1 MNSKVVSNYN
11 NNINNINPNY
21 LKESQIKEEP
31 SRKNTDN
38 SSIMKTLETNYL
50 KKKKPFRATGLL
62 NKSQLK
68 LASFIK
74 NHKDVTLQGT
84 KRFMDKSG
92 EYYLKNVQ
100 MQNRRQDFKF
110 HKRNSLN
117 DPQNLENCLNG
128 NLLKIKKRASKIVT
142 LLPENSLTPIPKKEG
157 INKTGFANGYKKKE
171 LNDAQRTA
179 VFIRRLEYATTM
191 KKNLMKDN
199 DDKVYEDKVI
209 LIQEWWRTMVKIIKL
224 QKNVRGFIFRKKL
237 MNNLEH
243 QEKMYQFIT
252 EFDNIY
258 SYHLFRQFMDNL
270 KKKRDYEKAKYM
282 EKCEDFGEKI
292 ENLEKMHNLK
302 NLRKCL
308 DKWNKIN
315 KRQKKLALDN
325 LCNKLNNVMT
335 IKLQKQKLDILKKI
349 ENKSKKEEELLDDKI
364 KNFREKKTK
373 EKFIKNL
380 IRNHKLNKVLN
391 KLNDKNNKNNL
402 QDAFDKLKKINNL
415 SKATEKLDKLMDDK
429 AMKNA
434 LHDLRTIYF
443 VEKLNDAIEKHNDKI
458 DDEGKTDLFNKLKD
472 INKKQKMKNVLD
484 KWNKVSNELNER
496 RNIINK
502 LIKYKKDE
510 LAKKAQEERNKLSVE
525 SGINDLQLIP
535 EKKPELINFK
545 FGDTEERLPKI
556 GDMDILQNQL
566 NNITIYNNIKKLK
579 KYFDKWKSFIKKEK
593 IKRDLIK
600 IQKKKILGDKLR
612 STVNNRQ
619 KINNEN
625 ILRKYFNKWKEITDK
640 INQENLENF
649 VKKLNDI
656 LSKSQKESIDE
667 LKKDAFETL
676 QKNNDIMK
684 GVEQLQKFMDNKPL
698 KDAFNTLKKNA
709 GMSEGFRLLDKIC
722 TKKEQSHKKELLD
735 KLQKNNDIQKAAEM
749 LDKLISDKIKKDVLE
764 DLVKKSKQE
773 KGMEI
778 LDEVIDHKL
787 IKDAFER
794 LRLNNNIKKA
804 CEILERI
811 INEKLKED
819 TWKKLISMDF
829 VDLLE
834 DYENK
839 LDKIKKQKKEKIYSV
854 INKFKK
860 LKKNENQNL
869 LNKYLNKW
877 NDIATRRKIKDDL
890 VEKSLKKKAFD
901 KWKNMKE
908 LKDIMEEMQEYN
920 QRKKKEK
927 ERQNLL
933 KNSRRKKL
941 LGKSFKKAEK
951 DNLNNLRKY
960 FDIWKQKNKNIQQKE
975 RSAKNL
981 LNIYKTSENNL
992 LKEYLNKWSS
1002 NAKNKQEEPE
1012 NELPK
1017 YKKKQKFKE
1026 KEIIIEEENNEF
1038 NPTYYTSK
1046 KNIFKSKLIPYKRN
1060 QNKENELMEQSQG
1073 LNYIEA
1079 EENEA
1084 PKIIKNLMKLNKYE
1098 LEDNN
1103 SSSNEDTIPGQGET
1117 LVQKEKVTGEPR
1129 NYTSQSFFIDK
1140 NIQNNLIN
1148 SKNYEINSYNKNIL
1162 PMKMKGDFLSLIEQN
1177 PKILEQKNP
1186 RIQVTNATC
1195 DLDQIINNEENT
1207 DNDLNPEEIDN
1218 EIEKLN
1224 DNFIINKNKVLSKVI
1239 KNCDNDLYASKK
1251 PFKAKKDKWYSVG
1264 IPLNNNEAKWEFLNN
1279 IKGERGKNNMNKFE
1293 LIQKETEPIKED
1305 INYNKRSWA
1314 KRNNVNTTKNKDT
1327 SFKLREINFLQ
1338 YYRSP
1343 MKSPRNGDNPSEI
1356 IRYDRLRN
1364 PQKRKNT
1371 NNLLMNN
1378 SAEKR
1383 NLKNKYY
1390 IDRSHGK
1397 IELGPKIKTIDYDNY
1412 NDDSD

>member
-1 MNSKVVSNYN
+1 M
-11 NNINNINPNY
+11 
-21 LKESQIKEEP
+21 
-31 SRKNTDN
+31 KNTDN
-38 SSIMKTLETNYL
+38 SSIIKTLETNYL

-110 HKRNSLN
+110 HNRNSLN
-117 DPQNLENCLNG
+117 NPQNLEKCLND

-142 LLPENSLTPIPKKEG
+142 LLPENSLTPIPKKDG

-191 KKNLMKDN
+191 KKNLMKDD
-199 DDKVYEDKVI
+199 DDKDYEDKVI
-209 LIQEWWRTMVKIIKL
+209 FIQEWWRTMFKIIKL
-224 QKNVRGFIFRKKL
+224 QKNLRGFIFRKKL

-243 QEKMYQFIT
+243 QEKLYQFIT
-252 EFDNIY
+252 EFDNICN
-258 SYHLFRQFMDNL
+258 YHLFRKFMDNL

-308 DKWNKIN
+308 EKWNKIN
-315 KRQKKLALDN
+315 KKQKKLALDN
-325 LCNKLNNVMT
+325 LCSKLNNVLT
-335 IKLQKQKLDILKKI
+335 IQLKKQKVDTLKKI
-349 ENKSKKEEELLDDKI
+349 ENKSKKEEELLDDKV
-364 KNFREKKTK
+364 KNFREKKAK

-380 IRNHKLNKVLN
+380 IRMHKLNKILN
-391 KLNDKNNKNNL
+391 KLNEKNNKKNL
-402 QDAFDKLKKINNL
+402 KEAFDTLKKFNNL
-415 SKATEKLDKLMDDK
+415 SKATENLNKLMDDK
-429 AMKNA
+429 VRKNA
-434 LHDLRTIYF
+434 LNDLKTIYF
-443 VEKLNDAIEKHNDKI
+443 IEKLNDIIEKHNDKI
-458 DDEGKTDLFNKLKD
+458 DNEGKKDLLNKLND

-484 KWNKVSNELNER
+484 KWNKLSNELNER
-496 RNIINK
+496 RKIIK
-502 LIKYKKDE
+502 SLIKYKKDE
-510 LAKKAQEERNKLSVE
+510 LTKKAQERINKLSVA
-525 SGINDLQLIP
+525 SGINDFQLIP

-545 FGDTEERLPKI
+545 LGSTDEKLPKI
-556 GDMDILQNQL
+556 DDMNIFKNQL
-566 NNITIYNNIKKLK
+566 KNVTIYNNNKILK

-593 IKRDLIK
+593 IKQDLIQ
-600 IQKKKILGDKLR
+600 IQKKKLLGEKLR

-625 ILRKYFNKWKEITDK
+625 NLRKYFNKWKEITDK
-640 INQENLENF
+640 IKQKNLENF
-649 VKKLNDI
+649 VTKLNDI
-656 LSKSQKESIDE
+656 LSKAQKENDAQ
-667 LKKDAFETL
+667 LKKDTFENL

-684 GVEQLQKFMDNKPL
+684 GVEQLQKFMDKKPL

-709 GMSEGFRLLDKIC
+709 GMSEGFRLLDKLF
-722 TKKEQSHKKELLD
+722 TKKEELYKKELLD
-735 KLQKNNDIQKAAEM
+735 KLKKNNDIQKGAEM
-749 LDKLISDKIKKDVLE
+749 LDKLLSNKIKKDVLE
-764 DLVKKSKQE
+764 DLAKKSKQE

-778 LDEVIDHKL
+778 LDEMVNHRL
-787 IKDAFER
+787 IKEAFER
-794 LRLNNNIKKA
+794 LRLNNNIQKA

-811 INEKLKED
+811 INRKLKED

-834 DYENK
+834 DYEKK
-839 LDKIKKQKKEKIYSV
+839 LDKNKKDKKEKIYKV

-860 LKKNENQNL
+860 LKKDEND
-869 LNKYLNKW
+869 NKLDNHLNKW
-877 NDIATRRKIKDDL
+877 NDISTRRKIKDDL
-890 VEKSLKKKAFD
+890 VEKSRKKKAFD
-901 KWKNMKE
+901 KLKNMKE
-908 LKDIMEEMQEYN
+908 LKDIMEEMQEYS
-920 QRKKKEK
+920 QKKKKELEK
-927 ERQNLL
+927 QNLL
-933 KNSRRKKL
+933 RNNRRKKL
-941 LGKSFKKAEK
+941 LGKTFKKAER

-960 FDIWKQKNKNIQQKE
+960 FNIWKKKTNDIQKKE
-975 RSAKNL
+975 NAAKNL
-981 LNIYKTSENNL
+981 LNIYKNSENNL
-992 LKEYLNKWSS
+992 IKEYLKKWLS
-1002 NAKNKQEEPE
+1002 NANNKEPE
-1012 NELPK
+1012 LENEVPK

-1046 KNIFKSKLIPYKRN
+1046 KNIFKSKIIPYKKN
-1060 QNKENELMEQSQG
+1060 LNKENELMEQSQG
-1073 LNYIEA
+1073 FNYIEA

-1084 PKIIKNLMKLNKYE
+1084 PKIIKNLMKLNKYD
-1098 LEDNN
+1098 LENN
-1103 SSSNEDTIPGQGET
+1103 DSSSNEDTIPGLGET
-1117 LVQKEKVTGEPR
+1117 LVQKKKVIGEPR

-1140 NIQNNLIN
+1140 NLQNNLVN
-1148 SKNYEINSYNKNIL
+1148 SKNYDINSYNKNIL
-1162 PMKMKGDFLSLIEQN
+1162 PMKMKGDFISLIEQN

-1239 KNCDNDLYASKK
+1239 KNCDNDLYASQK
-1251 PFKAKKDKWYSVG
+1251 PFKTKKDKWYSVG

-1293 LIQKETEPIKED
+1293 LIQKESEPMKED
-1305 INYNKRSWA
+1305 VNYNKRSGN
-1314 KRNNVNTTKNKDT
+1314 KRNNMNTTKNKDI

-1343 MKSPRNGDNPSEI
+1343 MKSPRNGDNSKEI

-1364 PQKRKNT
+1364 PQKRQNK
-1371 NNLLMNN
+1371 NNLVLNN
-1378 SAEKR
+1378 SAKKR
-1383 NLKNKYY
+1383 NVKNKFYN
-1390 IDRSHGK
+1390 DRSHGK
-1397 IELGPKIKTIDYDNY
+1397 IELGQKIKTIDYDDY
-1412 NDDSD
+1412 DEDSD

>member
-1 MNSKVVSNYN
+1 
-11 NNINNINPNY
+11 
-21 LKESQIKEEP
+21 
-31 SRKNTDN
+31 
-38 SSIMKTLETNYL
+38 
-50 KKKKPFRATGLL
+50 
-62 NKSQLK
+62 
-68 LASFIK
+68 
-74 NHKDVTLQGT
+74 
-84 KRFMDKSG
+84 
-92 EYYLKNVQ
+92 

-117 DPQNLENCLNG
+117 NPQNLENCLND

-142 LLPENSLTPIPKKEG
+142 LLPENSLTPIPKKDG

-199 DDKVYEDKVI
+199 GDKDYEDKVI
-209 LIQEWWRTMVKIIKL
+209 FIQEWWRTMFKIIKL
-224 QKNVRGFIFRKKL
+224 QKNLRGFIFRKKL

-243 QEKMYQFIT
+243 QEKLYQFIT
-252 EFDNIY
+252 EFDNICN
-258 SYHLFRQFMDNL
+258 YHLFRKFMDNL

-308 DKWNKIN
+308 EKWNKIN
-315 KRQKKLALDN
+315 KKQKKLALDN
-325 LCNKLNNVMT
+325 LCSKLNNVLT
-335 IKLQKQKLDILKKI
+335 IKLKKQKVDTLKKI
-349 ENKSKKEEELLDDKI
+349 ENKSKKEEELLDDKV
-364 KNFREKKTK
+364 KNFREKKAK

-380 IRNHKLNKVLN
+380 IRMHKLNKILN
-391 KLNDKNNKNNL
+391 KLNDKNNKKNL
-402 QDAFDKLKKINNL
+402 QEAFDKLKKFNNL
-415 SKATEKLDKLMDDK
+415 SKATENLNKLMDDK
-429 AMKNA
+429 VRKNA
-434 LHDLRTIYF
+434 LHDLKTIYF
-443 VEKLNDAIEKHNDKI
+443 VEKLNDVIEKHNDRI
-458 DDEGKTDLFNKLKD
+458 DNESKKDLLNRLND

-496 RNIINK
+496 RKIINS

-510 LAKKAQEERNKLSVE
+510 LAKKAQERINKLSVA
-525 SGINDLQLIP
+525 SGINDFQLIP

-545 FGDTEERLPKI
+545 FGDTDERLPKI
-556 GDMDILQNQL
+556 DDMNIFKNQL
-566 NNITIYNNIKKLK
+566 NNVTLYNNNKILK
-579 KYFDKWKSFIKKEK
+579 EYLDKWKSFIKKEK
-593 IKRDLIK
+593 IKQDLIK
-600 IQKKKILGDKLR
+600 IQKKKVLGDKLR

-640 INQENLENF
+640 IKQENLENF
-649 VKKLNDI
+649 VTKLNDI
-656 LSKSQKESIDE
+656 LTKAEKESDDQ
-667 LKKDAFETL
+667 LKKEAFETL

-709 GMSEGFRLLDKIC
+709 GMSEGFRLLDKLH
-722 TKKEQSHKKELLD
+722 TKKEDLYKKELLD
-735 KLQKNNDIQKAAEM
+735 KLKKNNDIQKGAEM
-749 LDKLISDKIKKDVLE
+749 LDKLLSDKIKKDVLE

-778 LDEVIDHKL
+778 LDEMVNHRL

-794 LRLNNNIKKA
+794 LKLNNNIQKA

-811 INEKLKED
+811 INRKLKED

-834 DYENK
+834 DYESK
-839 LDKIKKQKKEKIYSV
+839 LDKNKKDKKEKIYKV

-860 LKKNENQNL
+860 LKKDKNKNL

-890 VEKSLKKKAFD
+890 VEKSRKKKAFD

-920 QRKKKEK
+920 QKKKKEL

-933 KNSRRKKL
+933 RNTRRKKL
-941 LGKSFKKAEK
+941 LGKTFKKVEK

-960 FDIWKQKNKNIQQKE
+960 FNRWKKKANDIQKKE
-975 RSAKNL
+975 NAAKNL
-981 LNIYKTSENNL
+981 LNIYKNSENNL
-992 LKEYLNKWSS
+992 LKEYLNKWLS
-1002 NAKNKQEEPE
+1002 NAKNKEPEPE
-1012 NELPK
+1012 NDVPK

-1046 KNIFKSKLIPYKRN
+1046 KNIFKSKLIPYKKN
-1060 QNKENELMEQSQG
+1060 LNKENELMEQSQG
-1073 LNYIEA
+1073 FNYIEA

-1084 PKIIKNLMKLNKYE
+1084 PKIIKNLMKLNKYD
-1098 LEDNN
+1098 LENN
-1103 SSSNEDTIPGQGET
+1103 DSSSNEDTIPGLGET
-1117 LVQKEKVTGEPR
+1117 LVQKQKVIGEPR

-1140 NIQNNLIN
+1140 NLQNNLVN
-1148 SKNYEINSYNKNIL
+1148 SKNYDINSYNKNIL
-1162 PMKMKGDFLSLIEQN
+1162 PMKMKGDFISLIEQN

-1239 KNCDNDLYASKK
+1239 KNCDNDLYASQK
-1251 PFKAKKDKWYSVG
+1251 PFKTKKDKWYSVG

-1293 LIQKETEPIKED
+1293 LIQKESEPMKED
-1305 INYNKRSWA
+1305 VNYNKRSGT
-1314 KRNNVNTTKNKDT
+1314 KRNNVNTTKNKDI

-1343 MKSPRNGDNPSEI
+1343 MKSPRNGDNAKEI

-1364 PQKRKNT
+1364 PQKRQNT
-1371 NNLLMNN
+1371 NNLVLNN
-1378 SAEKR
+1378 SAKKR
-1383 NLKNKYY
+1383 NVKNKYY
-1390 IDRSHGK
+1390 NDRSHGK
-1397 IELGPKIKTIDYDNY
+1397 IELGPKIKTIDYEDY
-1412 NDDSD
+1412 NEDSD

>member
-1 MNSKVVSNYN
+1 
-11 NNINNINPNY
+11 
-21 LKESQIKEEP
+21 
-31 SRKNTDN
+31 
-38 SSIMKTLETNYL
+38 
-50 KKKKPFRATGLL
+50 
-62 NKSQLK
+62 
-68 LASFIK
+68 
-74 NHKDVTLQGT
+74 
-84 KRFMDKSG
+84 
-92 EYYLKNVQ
+92 

-117 DPQNLENCLNG
+117 NPQNLENCLND

-142 LLPENSLTPIPKKEG
+142 LLPENSLTPIPKKDG

-199 DDKVYEDKVI
+199 GDKDYENKVI
-209 LIQEWWRTMVKIIKL
+209 FIQEWWRTMFKIIKL
-224 QKNVRGFIFRKKL
+224 QKNLRGFIFRKKL

-243 QEKMYQFIT
+243 QEKLYQFIT
-252 EFDNIY
+252 EFDNICN
-258 SYHLFRQFMDNL
+258 YHLFRKFMDNL

-302 NLRKCL
+302 NLKKCL

-315 KRQKKLALDN
+315 KKQKKLALDN
-325 LCNKLNNVMT
+325 LCSKLNNVLT
-335 IKLQKQKLDILKKI
+335 IKLKKQKVDTLKKI
-349 ENKSKKEEELLDDKI
+349 ENKSKKEEELLDDKV
-364 KNFREKKTK
+364 KNFREKKAK

-380 IRNHKLNKVLN
+380 IKMHKLNKILN
-391 KLNDKNNKNNL
+391 KLNDKNNKKNL
-402 QDAFDKLKKINNL
+402 QEAFDKLKKFNNL
-415 SKATEKLDKLMDDK
+415 SKATENLNKLMDDK
-429 AMKNA
+429 VRKNA
-434 LHDLRTIYF
+434 LNDLKTIYF
-443 VEKLNDAIEKHNDKI
+443 VEKLNDVIEKHNDRI
-458 DDEGKTDLFNKLKD
+458 DNEGKKDLLNKLND

-484 KWNKVSNELNER
+484 KWNKFSNESNER
-496 RNIINK
+496 RKIIK
-502 LIKYKKDE
+502 SLIKYKKDE
-510 LAKKAQEERNKLSVE
+510 LAKKAQERINKLSVA
-525 SGINDLQLIP
+525 SGINDFQLIP
-535 EKKPELINFK
+535 EKKPELIRFK
-545 FGDTEERLPKI
+545 FGDTDERLPKI
-556 GDMDILQNQL
+556 DDMNIFKNQL
-566 NNITIYNNIKKLK
+566 NNVTLYNNNKILK
-579 KYFDKWKSFIKKEK
+579 EYLDKWKSFIKKEK
-593 IKRDLIK
+593 IKQDLIK
-600 IQKKKILGDKLR
+600 IQKKKVLGDKLR
-612 STVNNRQ
+612 STVNNCQ

-640 INQENLENF
+640 IKQENLENF
-649 VKKLNDI
+649 VTKLNDI
-656 LSKSQKESIDE
+656 LTKAEKESDDQ
-667 LKKDAFETL
+667 LKKEAFETL
-676 QKNNDIMK
+676 KKNNDIMK

-709 GMSEGFRLLDKIC
+709 GMSEGFRLLDKLF
-722 TKKEQSHKKELLD
+722 TKKEELYKKELLD
-735 KLQKNNDIQKAAEM
+735 KLKKNNDIQKGAEM
-749 LDKLISDKIKKDVLE
+749 LDKLLSDKIKKDVLE

-778 LDEVIDHKL
+778 LDEMVNRRL

-794 LRLNNNIKKA
+794 LKLNNNIQKA

-811 INEKLKED
+811 INRKLKED

-834 DYENK
+834 DYESK
-839 LDKIKKQKKEKIYSV
+839 LDKNKKDKKEKIYKV

-860 LKKNENQNL
+860 LKKYENKNL

-890 VEKSLKKKAFD
+890 VEKSRKKKAFD

-920 QRKKKEK
+920 QKKKKEL

-933 KNSRRKKL
+933 RNTRRKKL
-941 LGKSFKKAEK
+941 LGKTFKKVEK
-951 DNLNNLRKY
+951 DNLNILRKY
-960 FDIWKQKNKNIQQKE
+960 FNRWKQKANVIQKKE
-975 RSAKNL
+975 NATKNL
-981 LNIYKTSENNL
+981 LNIYKKSENNL
-992 LKEYLNKWSS
+992 LKEYFNKWLS
-1002 NAKNKQEEPE
+1002 NAKNKEIEPE
-1012 NELPK
+1012 NEVPK

-1046 KNIFKSKLIPYKRN
+1046 KNIFKSKLIPYKKN
-1060 QNKENELMEQSQG
+1060 LNKENELMEQSQG
-1073 LNYIEA
+1073 FNYIEA

-1084 PKIIKNLMKLNKYE
+1084 PKIIKNLMKLNKYD
-1098 LEDNN
+1098 LENN
-1103 SSSNEDTIPGQGET
+1103 DSSSNEDTIPGLGET
-1117 LVQKEKVTGEPR
+1117 LVQKQKVIGEPR

-1140 NIQNNLIN
+1140 NLQNNLVN
-1148 SKNYEINSYNKNIL
+1148 SKNYDINSYNKNIL
-1162 PMKMKGDFLSLIEQN
+1162 PMKMKGDFISLIEQN

-1239 KNCDNDLYASKK
+1239 KNCDNDLYASQK
-1251 PFKAKKDKWYSVG
+1251 PFKTKKDKWYSVG

-1293 LIQKETEPIKED
+1293 LIQKESEPMKED
-1305 INYNKRSWA
+1305 VNYNKRSGN
-1314 KRNNVNTTKNKDT
+1314 KRNNVNTTKNKDI

-1343 MKSPRNGDNPSEI
+1343 MKSPRVGENAKEI

-1364 PQKRKNT
+1364 PQKRQNT
-1371 NNLLMNN
+1371 NNLVLNN
-1378 SAEKR
+1378 SAKKR
-1383 NLKNKYY
+1383 NVKNKYY
-1390 IDRSHGK
+1390 NDRSHGK
-1397 IELGPKIKTIDYDNY
+1397 IELGPKIKTIDYDDY
-1412 NDDSD
+1412 NEDSD